1 MKDRIQKIIAQAG
14 VCSRRAAEDL
24 IAQGRVTVNGRKVT
38 LGAQA
43 DGLKDRIAIDGKP
56 IADREPKVT
65 IMLNKPRGYVT
76 TLKDEHGRKTVASL
90 VRGCGAR
97 VFPVGRLD
105 YESEGL
111 LIMTNDGELAQ
122 LLTHPSHQK
131 NKVYHVT
138 VRGDLS
144 KVEKLGEPMKID
156 DYDIEPATIYMLG
169 IDEEKKTARIE
180 MTIHEGRNRQI
191 RKMCEQLGLEVR
203 RLKRMKMNR
212 VSLDPSLAA
221 GKWRALMP
229 SEMEDLQK

>member
-14 VCSRRAAEDL
+14 VCSRRAAEEK
-24 IAQGRVTVNGRKVT
+24 IKQGRVTVNGRKVE

-56 IADREPKVT
+56 IAEREPKVT

-76 TLKDEHGRKTVASL
+76 TLKDERGRKTVASL

-111 LIMTNDGELAQ
+111 LILTNDGELAQ

-144 KVEKLGEPMKID
+144 KVELLGQPMKIE
-156 DYDIEPATIYMLG
+156 DYEIQPANIYTLSV
-169 IDEEKKTARIE
+169 DEEKKIARLE

-191 RKMCEQLGLEVR
+191 RKMCEQVGLEVR
-203 RLKRMKMNR
+203 RLKRVKMNR
-212 VSLDPSLAA
+212 VELDPALGV

-229 SEMEDLQK
+229 SEMEDIQK